1 MNEGIKMRKLFLIL
15 VLVLAVFLM
24 VKFDLLTTAKL
35 GLENLFYK
43 QDIQRISS
51 FHILVEVTNPEIER
65 EGLTRESIRKIVAEA
80 LEKSGVRII
89 PEELWQKTPGRP
101 SLNIWVNALPV
112 EGQKGIYQYMINLAV
127 TRREDDAGVPS
138 VPQKD
143 KVIWSTS
150 ELGKNDIKAIWNEI
164 TRLTEKFLK
173 AHSGS

>member
-1 MNEGIKMRKLFLIL
+1 MRKPVLIIL
-15 VLVLAVFLM
+15 LVLAFFLT

-43 QDIQRISS
+43 QDIQRIGS

-65 EGLTRESIRKIVAEA
+65 EGLTRESIRKTVAQM

-101 SLNIWVNALPV
+101 SLNIWVNALPA
-112 EGQKGIYQYMINLAV
+112 EGQKGIYQYMINIAV
-127 TRREDDAGVPS
+127 TRKEDTADTLG

-150 ELGKNDIKAIWNEI
+150 ELGKDDVKAIRNEI
-164 TRLTEKFLK
+164 NRLTEKFLK

>member
-1 MNEGIKMRKLFLIL
+1 MRKPILIIL
-15 VLVLAVFLM
+15 LVLAVFLT
-24 VKFDLLTTAKL
+24 VKFDLLTVAKL

-43 QDIQRISS
+43 QDIQRIGS

-65 EGLTRESIRKIVAEA
+65 EGLTRESIRKTVAQM
-80 LEKSGVRII
+80 LEKSGVQII

-101 SLNIWVNALPV
+101 SLNIWVNALPAA
-112 EGQKGIYQYMINLAV
+112 GQKGIYQYMINIAV
-127 TRREDDAGVPS
+127 TRREDDAGVPG

-150 ELGKNDIKAIWNEI
+150 ELGKDDIKSIRNEI
-164 TRLTEKFLK
+164 TLLTEKFLK

>member
-1 MNEGIKMRKLFLIL
+1 MRKLILII
-15 VLVLAVFLM
+15 VLALAVFLT
-24 VKFDLLTTAKL
+24 VKFDLLTMAKL
-35 GLENLFYK
+35 SFENLFYK
-43 QDIQRISS
+43 QDIQRIGS

-65 EGLTRESIRKIVAEA
+65 AGLTRESIRKTVAQM

-101 SLNIWVNALPV
+101 SLNIWVNALPA

-127 TRREDDAGVPS
+127 TIKEDAAGTLG

-150 ELGKNDIKAIWNEI
+150 ELGKDDVKAIRNEI
-164 TRLTEKFLK
+164 TRLTDKFLK
-173 AHSGS
+173 ARSGG